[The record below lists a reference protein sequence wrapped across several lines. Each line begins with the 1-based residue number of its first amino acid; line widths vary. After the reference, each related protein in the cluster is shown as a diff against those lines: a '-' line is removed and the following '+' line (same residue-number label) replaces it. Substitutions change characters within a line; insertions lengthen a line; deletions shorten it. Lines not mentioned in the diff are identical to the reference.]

1 MSTFGTPSYGITRQV
16 PGVDHATAVTRVT
29 EALGRQGFGVL
40 TTIDMTG
47 TLQAK
52 LGVELGRPYT
62 ILGACN
68 PPMAH
73 AAVTAEPAIG
83 LLLPCNVVV
92 TEDGDGTV
100 VVSAI
105 HPAKMFMVVD
115 NPDLAPVV
123 TEVEQRLTAAL
134 EDLDPA

>member
-1 MSTFGTPSYGITRQV
+1 M
-16 PGVDHATAVTRVT
+16 DHDVAVERVT
-29 EALGRQGFGVL
+29 ASLKEQGFGVL
-40 TTIDMTG
+40 TTIDMES

-52 LGVELGRPYT
+52 LGVDLGRRYT

-73 AAVTAEPAIG
+73 AAVQAEPAIG

-92 TEDGDGTV
+92 SEEPDGGT

-105 HPAKMFMVVD
+105 HPGKMFMVVD
-115 NPDLAPVV
+115 NPDLAPVA
-123 TEVEQRLTAAL
+123 TEVERRLTAAL
-134 EDLDPA
+134 ESLPTA